1 MGYSN
6 FLGLEMFD
14 VQMQTETFFQND
26 MLLGN
31 ILTTLQLFRSVD
43 LSDIEIQT
51 EELLLLKYTCS
62 ERKVR
67 VSSIETQKI
76 SIGFETWRFFFF
88 FH

>member
-1 MGYSN
+1 
-6 FLGLEMFD
+6 
-14 VQMQTETFFQND
+14 

-51 EELLLLKYTCS
+51 EELLLLKYSCL
-62 ERKVR
+62 ERKVH

-88 FH
+88 STSNET